1 MVGAGGWAH
10 QLIAEEDTPE
20 AQPFLPWSP
29 EGGELP
35 GGPEVHKAE
44 AASPLGLSLGK
55 QES

>member
-1 MVGAGGWAH
+1 MH

-29 EGGELP
+29 ERGELP